1 METRIAGRTL
11 GMSLSPGAVVG
22 LTGDLGA
29 GKTVFAKG
37 IADALG
43 VTEEVRSP
51 TFTIVAEY
59 QGRVPFVHI
68 DLYRISGADE
78 FLDLGVEELVYGT
91 AVTVIEWY
99 ERARE
104 ELPDTIVE
112 VRIELG
118 EGTSRRITIS
128 R

>member
-1 METRIAGRTL
+1 
-11 GMSLSPGAVVG
+11 VVG

-37 IADALG
+37 VADALG
-43 VTEEVRSP
+43 VTEEVTSP

-91 AVTVIEWY
+91 GVTVIEWY